1 MVVVGEGDLE
11 RKKYLQKDRG
21 EGSRGAGQRGSALVG
36 DRRWWV
42 KEKMSAGIK
51 VFVWGIQS

>member
-1 MVVVGEGDLE
+1 MVGEGDLE

-51 VFVWGIQS
+51 VFVWGIQN

>member
-11 RKKYLQKDRG
+11 WKKYLQKDRG
-21 EGSRGAGQRGSALVG
+21 EGSRGAGSALVG